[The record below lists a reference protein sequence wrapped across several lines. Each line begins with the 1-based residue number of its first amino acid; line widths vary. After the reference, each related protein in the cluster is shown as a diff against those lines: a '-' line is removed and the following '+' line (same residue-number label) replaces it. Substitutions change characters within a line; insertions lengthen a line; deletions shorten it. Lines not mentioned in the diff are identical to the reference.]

1 MPGSSSL
8 TRGWTWAPSTGSTEF
23 KPWTSRQVP
32 LPSWVK
38 GIFSSNYG
46 LQTTEGFRGH
56 EFLQNVFQ
64 TRETA
69 LLKTKNAHFKI
80 FIGKGNS
87 DKDFK
92 KMKIVFLGGL
102 SFSIRISGCPC
113 RCRRFWSLHL
123 SHLGSGISVVL
134 ILGWLSPRVPN

>member
-1 MPGSSSL
+1 MGFKQVKGFEAMNFFR
-8 TRGWTWAPSTGSTEF
+8 TYF
-23 KPWTSRQVP
+23 KPES
-32 LPSWVK
+32 
-38 GIFSSNYG
+38 
-46 LQTTEGFRGH
+46 
-56 EFLQNVFQ
+56 
-64 TRETA
+64 A

-102 SFSIRISGCPC
+102 SFSVRISGCPC
-113 RCRRFWSLHL
+113 HCRRFWSLHL
-123 SHLGSGISVVL
+123 SHLGSGIFVVL